1 MNTRAKAIAAAVC
14 AIATVAVGALIFI
27 AKNKSSIAEQTEGM
41 ANPEYGDRRVTEPMP
56 SFSERP
62 LSLPPSNVVG
72 SYTPPA
78 AGEPEPEPKPQ

>member
-1 MNTRAKAIAAAVC
+1 MTAIA
-14 AIATVAVGALIFI
+14 IGALIFI
-27 AKNKSSIAEQTEGM
+27 AKKSSMAEQTEGM

-78 AGEPEPEPKPQ
+78 DGKPVPEPEPESQ